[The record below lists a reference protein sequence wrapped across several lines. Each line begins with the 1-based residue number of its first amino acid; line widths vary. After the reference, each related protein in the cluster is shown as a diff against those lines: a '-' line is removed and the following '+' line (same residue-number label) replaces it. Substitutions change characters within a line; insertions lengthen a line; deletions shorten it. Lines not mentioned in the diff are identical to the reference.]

1 MTAEQYLRTAIQE
14 SICNI
19 SNSDNSNTEIELV
32 RTRSKEHGDI
42 ATNVAMKL
50 AKQLKKNPREIAAS
64 ILQVLEL
71 DKNFILKSEIAGPG
85 FINFYYNPNWIYHKL
100 EEILKAGKEF
110 GHNKIGGGKKAQVE
124 FVSANP
130 TGPLTIGHGRQA
142 CLGDTIANILAA
154 CGYEVDREY
163 YFNDAGRQM
172 RMLGDSVRLRYLALL
187 GDKIEFP
194 EDHYQGEYIIDI
206 AKTLK
211 VKFGDSIREDSENP
225 VFKETAEQFIFQ
237 DIKNTLQRLSI
248 EFDSYYN
255 EKSLYENGDIDQVIS
270 DFKQKS
276 LAYEKDGAVWLKTT
290 ELGLEQD
297 RVIVKS
303 TGEPTY
309 RLPDIA
315 YHKTKFERNYDLLID
330 LFGAD
335 HIATYP
341 DVIAALKALGYDTT
355 IVKVLIHQFVTL
367 TEGNEKVKM
376 STRKANFVTLD
387 ELMDIVGVDVT
398 RYFFLMRGMNTHLN
412 FDLSLAKTHSDENPV
427 FYIQYA
433 HARICN
439 IEKYAFNQGVIFDR
453 KAQFELLKEE
463 VELNLI
469 RKMIDY
475 PGTLL
480 RLHNTLEPQNLT
492 QYLTEF
498 SANFHKFYFDF
509 RVVTDNPELSKARLA
524 LVSAVKSV
532 LANGLKILGISAP
545 EKM

>member
-1 MTAEQYLRTAIQE
+1 V
-14 SICNI
+14 
-19 SNSDNSNTEIELV
+19 NSN
-32 RTRSKEHGDI
+32 
-42 ATNVAMKL
+42 
-50 AKQLKKNPREIAAS
+50 KKN
-64 ILQVLEL
+64 
-71 DKNFILKSEIAGPG
+71 
-85 FINFYYNPNWIYHKL
+85 
-100 EEILKAGKEF
+100 
-110 GHNKIGGGKKAQVE
+110 
-124 FVSANP
+124 
-130 TGPLTIGHGRQA
+130 
-142 CLGDTIANILAA
+142 
-154 CGYEVDREY
+154 
-163 YFNDAGRQM
+163 
-172 RMLGDSVRLRYLALL
+172 
-187 GDKIEFP
+187 
-194 EDHYQGEYIIDI
+194 
-206 AKTLK
+206 
-211 VKFGDSIREDSENP
+211 
-225 VFKETAEQFIFQ
+225 
-237 DIKNTLQRLSI
+237 LS
-248 EFDSYYN
+248 
-255 EKSLYENGDIDQVIS
+255 
-270 DFKQKS
+270 
-276 LAYEKDGAVWLKTT
+276 YEKDGAIWLKTT

-315 YHKTKFERNYDLLID
+315 YHKTKFERNYDLVVDI
-330 LFGAD
+330 FGAD

-341 DVIAALKALGYDTT
+341 DVIAALKALGYDTS

-439 IEKYAFNQGVIFDR
+439 IEKFAFNQGVMFDK

-480 RLHNTLEPQNLT
+480 RLHDTLEPQNLT
-492 QYLTEF
+492 QYLTEL

-509 RVVTDNPELSKARLA
+509 RVVTDNADLSKARLA
-524 LVSAVKSV
+524 LVSAVKS
-532 LANGLKILGISAP
+532 K
-545 EKM
+545 